1 MFLSVFLYQK
11 QQNQKQLL
19 HLIHQAHEN
28 PGAAGYLGFGQRFGQ
43 FHQHGNMAKQQP
55 GGGNSNIFYFHPDPW
70 GDDPIWLAH
79 IFQMG
84 GSTTNQLVVTDR
96 VVYFATLFRFEKN
109 SLSQSPKG
117 KECLG
122 TLGGGFQFEH
132 MPEVIRCQKNSWVLS
147 SIQFELYTFRYLFII
162 SLYIIYLLVV
172 HNHYPPEV

>member
-1 MFLSVFLYQK
+1 MVATQIFFMFT
-11 QQNQKQLL
+11 
-19 HLIHQAHEN
+19 I
-28 PGAAGYLGFGQRFGQ
+28 
-43 FHQHGNMAKQQP
+43 
-55 GGGNSNIFYFHPDPW
+55 FHPDPW
-70 GDDPIWLAH
+70 GDDEKFDEH

-109 SLSQSPKG
+109 SWSQSPKG

-122 TLGGGFQFEH
+122 TLGGGCFQFEH

-162 SLYIIYLLVV
+162 SLYRIYLLVV
-172 HNHYPPEV
+172 HNHYPPVVSQLASEELPGPEGKDRLPTILFQGRAGLRSVIISILFSCSVFFCFCG